1 MFGFKFR
8 RKKKHGPMI
17 YLSEPTLLYHTRT
30 EKAILEVI
38 EEKLGSNNILVPSDY
53 GLRDTSG
60 RIKDAEAMVAVA
72 VLGKFTSLVGREVK
86 IAQELGKKIYT
97 MIVAREDNSLVYLF
111 QEGVPDDVEWLS
123 PEETME
129 FTKAF
134 LNVEF
139 MDAIK
144 NVWWIGSRKREW

>member
-1 MFGFKFR
+1 MLGFR
-8 RKKKHGPMI
+8 RKKKRGPFI
-17 YLSEPTLLYHTRT
+17 YLSEPTLLYHTKT

-60 RIKDAEAMVAVA
+60 RIKDAEAFVAIA

-86 IAQELGKKIYT
+86 MAQELGKKIYT
-97 MIVAREDNSLVYLF
+97 MTVARKEDSLVYFF

-129 FTKAF
+129 FTKTF
-134 LNVEF
+134 LNVDF
-139 MDAIK
+139 MNAIK